1 MELRGEVDISLCF
14 IQGFKNS
21 ERVCVFFYE
30 EVKRRKDLILSSQR
44 FDAFQI
50 ECFPSL
56 RFNFP
61 SIPLAG
67 DCETQTHQDRH
78 SRTPQETAQI
88 YALKSTCL

>member
-1 MELRGEVDISLCF
+1 MELRGEVNIFLCF
-14 IQGFKNS
+14 IQGLKNQ
-21 ERVCVFFYE
+21 RVVCVFYE

-78 SRTPQETAQI
+78 SRTPQETAQR